1 MDRSTM
7 GGSADKGVRG
17 TRVAL
22 FLLVLMVTGPAAAGS
37 EALLPEAE
45 PRVNVVEGVPPLMC
59 GDELC
64 PAPDRWPDRA
74 ERMAEEDYGWWLR
87 YGPDLDGNGM
97 DDRLQRVLDGAPSVS
112 PTAIEGADGRLT
124 VAIVVDFAWHPGE
137 AEVAALRAVLE
148 EHGWVGEE
156 GSAWFDLPESLDSI
170 VLDRVPVSALLDIWR
185 LEGVVVVEMQNVLVP
200 TNDVASKA
208 IRARDSDVYAGE
220 VHPTGLTGAG
230 VVIAVLDTGVDNEH
244 RSLNDFD
251 DSSDAPDLDPL
262 SYDDHKWVAGF
273 DATSTS
279 SNPDGSQDPDDGQGH
294 GTHVAGSALGTG
306 DASRQHMGT
315 APGAYLVDVKVLTDA
330 GGTNSQYSIS
340 GIQWVVNNANTD
352 WGHNGSSKGIQVA
365 SMSFGSFSSPLNPD
379 DTGDNGSSAE
389 ARQVN
394 NAVDAGVVCVI
405 AMGNDGARR
414 VPSPAS
420 ADKGI
425 AISAANDRG
434 TINRTD
440 DSTASYTNY
449 GPRDDDGDGD
459 DLDELKPDLASFG
472 TGITSATAATG
483 TTFPG
488 QPDRPKADSGYDSKD
503 GTSMATPLAS
513 GVVAL
518 MLEADSS
525 LEPDEIKQLLHDS
538 AERRGSASE
547 PSIDPHWNDKWGWG
561 LIDASCAVDL
571 VLERTCTA
579 LDGGTVVVQPPVG
592 DGDGNHVDISSHQ
605 NGSLLLAGDRVRFQ
619 GSVEDTDDRTY
630 TEVEVRMEQY
640 RDGSSNPVEL
650 LDWRK
655 AGGEPASWYLDVT
668 LSDDWVDE
676 DEDYTLLLARARTAS
691 GDVSATNLRVMNIGR
706 MAASITSPSTQ
717 TVLDGS
723 VTFSGTAQGPEPSV
737 VEGRIGNGPWVEV
750 ATLNDEDFKLQD
762 WTWTWDSTEV
772 EDGDH
777 YVAVRFVNQ
786 SGAVSEPFRRTYEV
800 DNLPAAPEL
809 ALTGLS
815 SVYDQGLITT
825 SAVAGTILEV
835 RFEFLNDGDATA
847 ENVGL
852 VLDAP
857 GSVSEVYPSQGLIAS
872 VEAGERR
879 TYSLW
884 WWATEPGTHEVVV
897 TIDPEERLSDVDR
910 SDNEVRFT
918 FTIEPRPV
926 EPSLRF
932 LQGAVTTMPL
942 VPVPNQPFEL
952 SVRLD
957 NLGQTE
963 ATSLTMNLERW
974 TEEGWLSVESAS
986 IGRVNGGSSSSGYA
1000 TARFLDQVSGVGG
1013 HQYRVLLSGN
1023 GVEAEH
1029 AEHRFTVVADTFT
1042 LGSPI
1047 RLTLDDGETPIEL
1060 IGGDDGAILLT
1071 TRDGELHARILSSSM
1086 VVISDVLVERNW
1098 GGEVAST
1105 VRSDAMVQ
1113 LAWTRRTMSEDGYTL
1128 QDLGIAALTTSG
1140 QMTPV
1145 QRELTPLKLSE
1156 GGYWGLD
1163 VAERN
1168 GEVVVAGYHRDISTG
1183 GSWLD
1188 VTSIFTMIS
1197 ERPDLSGSWDGPFI
1211 VHSDVE
1217 VLASQGDPVSV
1228 AISEERLHIL
1238 FQTERDDIT
1247 GVERL
1252 GVLYSHGERD
1262 QEGWNFIAPV
1272 GDNASDHHLS
1282 VDEDGQL
1289 IAAWIERQGQ
1299 DAQVCT
1305 AVTDQ
1310 GWSIDAP
1317 TCLEAPGALSLST
1330 IEREHGVMVMY
1341 DEISVRGPVV
1351 RFGLLAVGEG
1361 TEAYALANILETG
1374 QLLSAGGES
1383 ADVVV
1388 GFVSTTGALDI
1399 RILADANPS
1408 DPGGNDA
1415 TWLDDLL
1422 APLPGD
1428 RDMQMLILGGS
1439 GLVVVVLLLAMV
1451 LTARRALRRRPE
1463 DSDGVEKELD
1473 EDVVMM
1479 ITPEDDETPFAVVE
1493 EEETIV
1499 AVMDDEDEE
1508 VEEEETVR
1516 PDPVN
1521 ARQERR
1527 RRRALAGSLPKPEE
1541 TLALSAPPLPDLAD
1555 LPPPSLA
1562 DAPLPSLPA
1571 LPDLPPPSREANCA
1585 SCEASFTVR
1594 DLRLRSVPC
1603 PICGENVEV

>member
-1 MDRSTM
+1 MS
-7 GGSADKGVRG
+7 GSADRSARG

-37 EALLPEAE
+37 EALLPPAE
-45 PRVNVVEGVPPLMC
+45 SYVSVVDGVPPLMC

-64 PAPDRWPDRA
+64 PAPERWPDRA
-74 ERMAEEDYGWWLR
+74 DREAEEAYGWWHR
-87 YGPDLDGNGM
+87 YGPDLDANGM
-97 DDRLQRVLDGAPSVS
+97 DDRLQRVLDGASSVS
-112 PTAIEGADGRLT
+112 STAIEGPDGRRT
-124 VAIVVDFAWHPGE
+124 VAIVVDFAWHPSDE
-137 AEVAALRAVLE
+137 DIANLRAILDA
-148 EHGWVGEE
+148 HGWVGEE
-156 GSAWFDLPESLDSI
+156 GGAWFDLPESLDSV
-170 VLDRVPVSALLDIWR
+170 VLDRVPVSALLDLWR
-185 LEGVVVVEMQNVLVP
+185 LEGVVVVEMQNLLVP
-200 TNDVASKA
+200 TNDVAAKA
-208 IRARDSDVYAGE
+208 LRARDSDVYGGE
-220 VHPTGLTGAG
+220 VHPTGLTGDG
-230 VVIAVLDTGVDNEH
+230 VVIAILDTGVDNEH

-251 DSSDAPDLDPL
+251 DESDSPDLDPL

-315 APGAYLVDVKVLTDA
+315 APGAYLVDVKVLTDT

-352 WGHNGSSKGIQVA
+352 WGHNGSSQGIQVA
-365 SMSFGSFSSPLNPD
+365 SMSFGSFSSPLNPG

-394 NAVDAGVVCVI
+394 NAADAGVVCVI

-420 ADKGI
+420 ADKGL
-425 AISAANDRG
+425 AVSAANDRS

-449 GPRDDDGDGD
+449 GPRDDDGDD
-459 DLDELKPDLASFG
+459 DELDELKPDVASFG

-488 QPDRPKADSGYDSKD
+488 QPDRPKAESGYDSKD
-503 GTSMATPLAS
+503 GTSMATPLAA

-518 MLEADSS
+518 MIEADSS
-525 LEPDEIKQLLHDS
+525 LTPDEVKQFLHDS
-538 AERRGSASE
+538 AERRGTASE
-547 PSIDPHWNDKWGWG
+547 PSIDPHWNEKWGWG

-571 VLERTCTA
+571 VLERTCTS
-579 LDGGTVVVQPPVG
+579 LTGGTVIAPPPVG
-592 DGDGNHVDISSHQ
+592 DGEGHHVDIESHQ
-605 NGSLLLAGDRVRFQ
+605 NGTLLLAGERVRFE
-619 GSVEDTDDRTY
+619 GSVENTSERTY
-630 TEVEVRMEQY
+630 TEVEVRLEQY

-655 AGGEPASWYLDVT
+655 AGGDPSAWYLDVT
-668 LSDDWVDE
+668 LDDDWVDE
-676 DEDYTLLLARARTAS
+676 DEDQTWLLARARTEG
-691 GDVSATNLRVMNIGR
+691 GDVSAADVRWMNLGR
-706 MAASITSPSTQ
+706 MAASITSPSSQ

-723 VTFSGTAQGPEPSV
+723 VTFTGTAQGPEPSA
-737 VEGRIGNGPWVEV
+737 VEARIGNDPWTEV
-750 ATLNDEDFKLQD
+750 ATLNDEDFELQD
-762 WTWTWDSTEV
+762 WSWTWDSTVV

-786 SGAVSEPFRRTYEV
+786 SGSVSESFRRTYEV

-815 SVYDQGLITT
+815 NVYNEGLVAT
-825 SAVAGTILEV
+825 SAVAGTVLEV
-835 RFEFLNDGDATA
+835 RFEFLNDGDASA
-847 ENVGL
+847 DNVGL
-852 VLDAP
+852 LLEAP
-857 GSVSEVYPSQGLIAS
+857 GSSSEVYPSQGLVS
-872 VEAGERR
+872 TVEPGERR

-884 WWATEPGTHEVVV
+884 WWATEPGTHDVVIS
-897 TIDPEERLSDVDR
+897 IDPEEQLNDVDR
-910 SDNEVRFT
+910 SDNELRFT
-918 FTIEPRPV
+918 FTIDPRPV

-932 LQGAVTTMPL
+932 MQGAVTTMPL
-942 VPVPNQPFEL
+942 IPVPNQPFEV

-957 NLGQTE
+957 NLGQNE
-963 ATSLTMNLERW
+963 ATALTMNLERW
-974 TEEGWLSVESAS
+974 TDDGWLSVESAT
-986 IGRVNGGSSSSGYA
+986 IGRVNGGSSTSGYA
-1000 TARFLDQVSGVGG
+1000 TARFLDQVDEVGG

-1023 GVEAEH
+1023 GVETEH

-1047 RLTLDDGETPIEL
+1047 RLSLDDGEAPIEL
-1060 IGGDDGAILLT
+1060 IGGEEGAVLLT
-1071 TRDGELHARILSSSM
+1071 TRDGELHARILSGSM

-1098 GGEVAST
+1098 GGEIAST
-1105 VRSDAMVQ
+1105 VRSDGMVQ

-1128 QDLGIAALTTSG
+1128 QDLGIAALTTTG

-1168 GEVVVAGYHRDISTG
+1168 GEVVIAGYHRDISTG

-1188 VTSIFTMIS
+1188 VTSIFTMVS
-1197 ERPDLSGSWDGPFI
+1197 ERPDLSGSWDGPF
-1211 VHSDVE
+1211 VVQSDID

-1228 AISEERLHIL
+1228 AISEDRLHVL
-1238 FQTERDDIT
+1238 FQTARDDVT
-1247 GVERL
+1247 GIERL
-1252 GVLYSHGERD
+1252 GLLYTHGARG
-1262 QEGWNFIAPV
+1262 QESWNFLAAV
-1272 GDNASDHHLS
+1272 GDDASDHHLAL
-1282 VDEDGQL
+1282 DKDGNL
-1289 IAAWIERQGQ
+1289 VGLWIERQGE
-1299 DAQVCT
+1299 DASVCT

-1310 GWSIDAP
+1310 GWSVDEP
-1317 TCLEAPGALSLST
+1317 TCIDAPGALSTSM
-1330 IEREHGVMVMY
+1330 IEREHGIMVFY

-1351 RFGLLAVGEG
+1351 RLGLLAVGEG
-1361 TEAYALANILETG
+1361 DEAYALANILEAG
-1374 QLLSAGGES
+1374 RLLGASGES
-1383 ADVVV
+1383 VDVVV
-1388 GFVSTTGALDI
+1388 GFTSTTGALDL
-1399 RILADANPS
+1399 RILADAEPQVS
-1408 DPGGNDA
+1408 DGSGGS
-1415 TWLDDLL
+1415 WVEDLL

-1451 LTARRALRRRPE
+1451 LTARRALRRRPRE
-1463 DSDGVEKELD
+1463 ADEEKDDLDDDVLMMVEP
-1473 EDVVMM
+1473 V
-1479 ITPEDDETPFAVVE
+1479 TDETPFAVVDE
-1493 EEETIV
+1493 AKDIV
-1499 AVMDDEDEE
+1499 AIVDEEDE
-1508 VEEEETVR
+1508 VPEEEETVR
-1516 PDPVN
+1516 PEPVN

-1527 RRRALAGSLPKPEE
+1527 RRRAIAGTMPAPEA
-1541 TLALSAPPLPDLAD
+1541 TLALPIPSLPDLAD
-1555 LPPPSLA
+1555 LPPPTL
-1562 DAPLPSLPA
+1562 DEAPAMPALPA
-1571 LPDLPPPSREANCA
+1571 LPDLPPPSREAVCS

-1594 DLRLRSVPC
+1594 DLTLKRVPC
-1603 PICGENVEV
+1603 PICGDAVEV

>member
-1 MDRSTM
+1 MDRSM
-7 GGSADKGVRG
+7 MSGSADKTARG

-22 FLLVLMVTGPAAAGS
+22 FLLVLMVTGPAAAGA
-37 EALLPEAE
+37 EALLPDAE
-45 PRVNVVEGVPPLMC
+45 PRVNVVDGVPPLMC
-59 GDELC
+59 GEELC

-74 ERMAEEDYGWWLR
+74 EREAEETYGWWHS

-97 DDRLQRVLDGAPSVS
+97 DDRLQRVLDGASSVS
-112 PTAIEGADGRLT
+112 STAIEGPDGRQT
-124 VAIVVDFAWHPGE
+124 VAIVVDFAWHPSE
-137 AEVAALRAVLE
+137 EDIAALRAILDA
-148 EHGWVGEE
+148 HGWVGEE
-156 GSAWFDLPESLDSI
+156 GGAWFDLPESLDSV
-170 VLDRVPVSALLDIWR
+170 VLDRVPVSALLDLWR
-185 LEGVVVVEMQNVLVP
+185 LDGVVVVEMQNLLVP
-200 TNDVASKA
+200 TNEVAAKA
-208 IRARDSDVYAGE
+208 LRARDSDVYAGE
-220 VHPTGLTGAG
+220 VHPTGLTGDG

-251 DSSDAPDLDPL
+251 DESDAPDLDPL

-279 SNPDGSQDPDDGQGH
+279 SNPDGTQDPDDGQGH

-315 APGAYLVDVKVLTDA
+315 APGAYLVDVKVLTDT

-352 WGHNGSSKGIQVA
+352 WGHNGSAKGIQVA
-365 SMSFGSFSSPLNPD
+365 SMSFGSFSSPLNPG

-394 NAVDAGVVCVI
+394 NAADAGVVCVI

-425 AISAANDRG
+425 AISAANDRNS
-434 TINRTD
+434 INRTD

-449 GPRDDDGDGD
+449 GPRDDDGDD
-459 DLDELKPDLASFG
+459 DELDELKPDLASFG

-483 TTFPG
+483 ATFPG
-488 QPDRPKADSGYDSKD
+488 QPDRPKAEAGYDSKD

-525 LEPDEIKQLLHDS
+525 LTPDEVKQLLRDS
-538 AERRGSASE
+538 AERRGTASE
-547 PSIDPHWNDKWGWG
+547 PSIDPHWNEKWGWG

-571 VLERTCTA
+571 VLERTCTS
-579 LDGGTVVVQPPVG
+579 LEGDTVIAPPPVG
-592 DGDGNHVDISSHQ
+592 DGDGNHVDIESHQ

-619 GSVEDTDDRTY
+619 GSVEDTTDRTY
-630 TEVEVRMEQY
+630 TEVEVRLEQY

-655 AGGEPASWYLDVT
+655 AGGEPSAWYLDVT
-668 LSDDWVDE
+668 LDDDWVDE
-676 DEDYTLLLARARTAS
+676 DEDYTLVLARARTDS
-691 GDVSATNLRVMNIGR
+691 GDLSAADVRWMNLGQMS
-706 MAASITSPSTQ
+706 ASITSPSTQ
-717 TVLDGS
+717 TVLEGS
-723 VTFSGTAQGPEPSV
+723 VTFTGTAQGPEPSA
-737 VEGRIGNGPWVEV
+737 VEARIGNGPWNEV
-750 ATLNDEDFKLQD
+750 ATLDDEDFVLQD
-762 WTWTWDSTEV
+762 WSWTWDSTSV

-786 SGAVSEPFRRTYEV
+786 SGSVSESFRRTYEV

-815 SVYDQGLITT
+815 NVYDQGLVTS
-825 SAVAGTILEV
+825 SAVAGTVLEV
-835 RFEFLNDGDATA
+835 RFEFLNDGDASA
-847 ENVGL
+847 DNVGL
-852 VLDAP
+852 LLEAP
-857 GSVSEVYPSQGLIAS
+857 GSTSEVYPSQGVIGS

-879 TYSLW
+879 SYSLY
-884 WWATEPGTHEVVV
+884 WWATEPGTHEVVIS
-897 TIDPEERLSDVDR
+897 IDPDEQLADVDR
-910 SDNEVRFT
+910 SDNEIRFT
-918 FTIEPRPV
+918 FTVDPRPV

-942 VPVPNQPFEL
+942 IPVPNQPFEV

-957 NLGQTE
+957 NLGQNE
-963 ATSLTMNLERW
+963 ATSLTMSLERW
-974 TEEGWLSVESAS
+974 TEDGWLSVETAT
-986 IGRVNGGSSSSGYA
+986 IGRINGGSSTSGFA
-1000 TARFLDQVSGVGG
+1000 TARFLDQVADVGG

-1047 RLTLDDGETPIEL
+1047 RLSLDDGETPIDL
-1060 IGGDDGAILLT
+1060 IGGEEGAVLLT
-1071 TRDGELHARILSSSM
+1071 TREGELHARILSSSM

-1098 GGEVAST
+1098 GGEIAST
-1105 VRSDAMVQ
+1105 VRSDGMIQ
-1113 LAWTRRTMSEDGYTL
+1113 LTWTRRTMSEDGYTL
-1128 QDLGIAALTTSG
+1128 QDLGIAALTTTG

-1156 GGYWGLD
+1156 GSYWGLD

-1168 GEVVVAGYHRDISTG
+1168 GEVVIAGYHRDISTG

-1197 ERPDLSGSWDGPFI
+1197 ERPDLSGSWNGPYI
-1211 VHSDVE
+1211 VHSDVD

-1238 FQTERDDIT
+1238 YQTVRDDVT

-1252 GVLYSHGERD
+1252 GLLYTHGERD
-1262 QEGWNFIAPV
+1262 QEAWNFLAAV
-1272 GDNASDHHLS
+1272 GDDASDHRLALD
-1282 VDEDGQL
+1282 DEGRL
-1289 IAAWIERQGQ
+1289 VGVWIERQGE

-1310 GWSIDAP
+1310 SWSIEAAECID
-1317 TCLEAPGALSLST
+1317 APGALSTSM
-1330 IEREHGVMVMY
+1330 IERDHGLMVMY
-1341 DEISVRGPVV
+1341 DEVSVRGPVV
-1351 RFGLLAVGEG
+1351 RFGLLAVGDG
-1361 TEAYALANILETG
+1361 TEAYALANILEAG
-1374 QLLSAGGES
+1374 RLLGASGES
-1383 ADVVV
+1383 VDVVV
-1388 GFVSTTGALDI
+1388 GFTSTTGALDL
-1399 RILADANPS
+1399 RILADADPKNS
-1408 DPGGNDA
+1408 DGNA
-1415 TWLDDLL
+1415 GSWVDDLL

-1439 GLVVVVLLLAMV
+1439 GMVVVVLLLAMV
-1451 LTARRALRRRPE
+1451 LTARRAMRRRPREE
-1463 DSDGVEKELD
+1463 DQDESDLD
-1473 EDVVMM
+1473 EDVLVMVE
-1479 ITPEDDETPFAVVE
+1479 PVKDVVPFAVVDE
-1493 EEETIV
+1493 EEEIV
-1499 AVMDDEDEE
+1499 AVLDDEDDAP
-1508 VEEEETVR
+1508 EEEETVR

-1527 RRRALAGSLPKPEE
+1527 RRRAMAGTMPQPEA
-1541 TLALSAPPLPDLAD
+1541 TLALPIPALPDLAD
-1555 LPPPSLA
+1555 LPPPTL
-1562 DAPLPSLPA
+1562 DDVDLPALPA
-1571 LPDLPPPSREANCA
+1571 LPDLPPPSREAVCA

-1594 DLRLRSVPC
+1594 DLTIRRVPC
-1603 PICGENVEV
+1603 PICGDSVEV

>member
-1 MDRSTM
+1 M
-7 GGSADKGVRG
+7 GGSADKGARG

-45 PRVNVVEGVPPLMC
+45 PRVNVVDGVPPLMC
-59 GDELC
+59 GEDLC
-64 PAPDRWPDRA
+64 AAPDRWPDRA
-74 ERMAEEDYGWWLR
+74 ERQAEEAYGWWHR

-124 VAIVVDFAWHPGE
+124 VAVVVDFAWHPSE
-137 AEVAALRAVLE
+137 ADVAALRAILDA
-148 EHGWVGEE
+148 HGWVGEE
-156 GSAWFDLPESLDSI
+156 GGAWFDLPESLDSV

-185 LEGVVVVEMQNVLVP
+185 LEGVVVVEMQNVLAP

-208 IRARDSDVYAGE
+208 IRARDSEVYAGE

-251 DSSDAPDLDPL
+251 DSGDAPDLDPL

-273 DATSTS
+273 DATSSS

-306 DASRQHMGT
+306 DSSRQHMGT
-315 APGAYLVDVKVLTDA
+315 APGAFLVDVKVLTDA
-330 GGTNSQYSIS
+330 GFSSSNSEYSIN
-340 GIQWVVNNANTD
+340 GIQWVINNANTD
-352 WGHNGSSKGIQVA
+352 WGHNGSAKGIQIA
-365 SMSFGSFSSPLNPD
+365 SMSFGSASSPLNPN

-394 NAVDAGVVCVI
+394 NAVEAGVICVI

-449 GPRDDDGDGD
+449 GPRDDDGDDD
-459 DLDELKPDLASFG
+459 DLDELKPDLASYG
-472 TGITSATAATG
+472 TGITSASAATG

-488 QPDRPKADSGYDSKD
+488 QPDRAKADSGYDSKD

-518 MLEADSS
+518 MLEADPS
-525 LEPDEIKQLLHDS
+525 LTPDEVKQFLHDS
-538 AERRGSASE
+538 AERQGSASE
-547 PSIDPHWNDKWGWG
+547 PSIDPHWNEKWGWG

-571 VLERTCTA
+571 VLERTCTS
-579 LDGGTVVVQPPVG
+579 LTGGTVIAPPPVG
-592 DGDGNHVDISSHQ
+592 DGDGNHVDITSHQ

-619 GSVEDTDDRTY
+619 GSVEDTADRTY
-630 TEVEVRMEQY
+630 TEVEVRLEQY

-650 LDWRK
+650 LDWRN
-655 AGGEPASWYLDVT
+655 AGGDPSAWFLDVT

-676 DEDYTLLLARARTAS
+676 DEDYTLILARARTDA
-691 GDVSATNLRVMNIGR
+691 GDVSATDVRWMNLGR
-706 MAASITSPSTQ
+706 MSASISSPSAQ
-717 TVLDGS
+717 TVLEGS
-723 VTFSGTAQGPEPSV
+723 VTFSGTAQGPEPSA
-737 VEGRIGNGPWVEV
+737 VEARIGNGPWNEV
-750 ATLNDEDFKLQD
+750 ATLDDEDFVLQE
-762 WTWTWDSTEV
+762 WTWTWDSTSV

-786 SGAVSEPFRRTYEV
+786 SGSVSEPFRRTYEV
-800 DNLPAAPEL
+800 DNLPAAPEV
-809 ALTGLS
+809 ALSGIS
-815 SVYDQGLITT
+815 NVYDQGLIATT
-825 SAVAGTILEV
+825 AVAGSILEV
-835 RFEFLNDGDATA
+835 RFEFLNDGDAPA

-857 GSVSEVYPSQGLIAS
+857 GSTSEVYPSQS
-872 VEAGERR
+872 VVSSIEPGERR
-879 TYSLW
+879 SYSLW
-884 WWATEPGTHEVVV
+884 WWATEPGTHEVVITV
-897 TIDPEERLSDVDR
+897 DPEERLSDVDR
-910 SDNEVRFT
+910 TDNEVRFT

-942 VPVPNQPFEL
+942 IPVPDQPFEL

-957 NLGQTE
+957 NLGQNE

-974 TEEGWLSVESAS
+974 TEDGWLSVESAT
-986 IGRVNGGSSSSGYA
+986 IARVNGGSSSSGYA
-1000 TARFLDQVSGVGG
+1000 TARFLDQVNAIGG

-1029 AEHRFTVVADTFT
+1029 AEHRFTVVVDTFT

-1047 RLTLDDGETPIEL
+1047 RLSMDDGETPIDL
-1060 IGGDDGAILLT
+1060 IGGEEGGVLLT

-1086 VVISDVLVERNW
+1086 VVTSDVLVERNW
-1098 GGEVAST
+1098 GGEIAST
-1105 VRSDAMVQ
+1105 VRSDGMIQ

-1128 QDLGIAALTTSG
+1128 QDLGIAALTTTG

-1156 GGYWGLD
+1156 GTYWGLD

-1197 ERPDLSGSWDGPFI
+1197 ERPDLSGSWNGPFI
-1211 VHSDVE
+1211 VHADVD

-1228 AISEERLHIL
+1228 AISEERIHLL
-1238 FQTERDDIT
+1238 FQTSRDDVT
-1247 GVERL
+1247 GIERL
-1252 GVLYSHGERD
+1252 GLLYTHGERD
-1262 QEGWNFIAPV
+1262 EEGWDFLAAV
-1272 GDNASDHHLS
+1272 GDEASDQHLGI
-1282 VDEDGQL
+1282 DKDGRL
-1289 IAAWIERQGQ
+1289 VGIWIERQGQ

-1305 AVTDQ
+1305 AVTDE
-1310 GWSIDAP
+1310 GWSLEEP
-1317 TCLEAPGALSLST
+1317 TCLDAPGALSTSM
-1330 IEREHGVMVMY
+1330 IQREHGLMVLY

-1351 RFGLLAVGEG
+1351 RFGLLGAGEG
-1361 TEAYALANILETG
+1361 TDAYALANILETG
-1374 QLLSAGGES
+1374 RLLGASGES
-1383 ADVVV
+1383 VDVVV
-1388 GFVSTTGALDI
+1388 GFTSTTGALDL
-1399 RILADANPS
+1399 RILADA
-1408 DPGGNDA
+1408 DPKGPDNTGGS
-1415 TWLDDLL
+1415 WIDDLL

-1428 RDMQMLILGGS
+1428 RDMQMLILSGS

-1451 LTARRALRRRPE
+1451 LTARRALRRTAEEE
-1463 DSDGVEKELD
+1463 DEKEINE
-1473 EDVVMM
+1473 EDVMLM
-1479 ITPEDDETPFAVVE
+1479 ITPESDDSPYVVVDE
-1493 EEETIV
+1493 PEVIH
-1499 AVMDDEDEE
+1499 AVMDDDIEE
-1508 VEEEETVR
+1508 QESEEEETVR
-1516 PDPVN
+1516 PEPVN

-1527 RRRALAGSLPKPEE
+1527 RRRALAGDLQAPEATLTLP
-1541 TLALSAPPLPDLAD
+1541 APPLPDLGD
-1555 LPPPSLA
+1555 LPPLTA
-1562 DAPLPSLPA
+1562 APLPLPE
-1571 LPDLPPPSREANCA
+1571 LPNLPPPSREATCT
-1585 SCEASFTVR
+1585 SCDASFTIR
-1594 DLRLRSVPC
+1594 DLTIRTVPC
-1603 PICGENVEV
+1603 PICGDSVEL

>member
-1 MDRSTM
+1 MS
-7 GGSADKGVRG
+7 GSADRSARG

-37 EALLPEAE
+37 EALLPPAE
-45 PRVNVVEGVPPLMC
+45 SYVSVVDGVPPLMC

-64 PAPDRWPDRA
+64 PAPERWPDRA
-74 ERMAEEDYGWWLR
+74 DREAEEAYGWWHR

-97 DDRLQRVLDGAPSVS
+97 DDRLQRVLDGASSVS
-112 PTAIEGADGRLT
+112 STSIEGPDGRRT
-124 VAIVVDFAWHPGE
+124 VAIVVDFAWHPSDE
-137 AEVAALRAVLE
+137 DIANLRAILDA
-148 EHGWVGEE
+148 HGWVGEE
-156 GSAWFDLPESLDSI
+156 GGAWFDLPESLDSV
-170 VLDRVPVSALLDIWR
+170 VLDRVPVSALLDLWR
-185 LEGVVVVEMQNVLVP
+185 LEGVVVVEMQNLLVP
-200 TNDVASKA
+200 TNDVAAKA
-208 IRARDSDVYAGE
+208 LRARDSDVYGGE
-220 VHPTGLTGAG
+220 VHPTGLTGDG
-230 VVIAVLDTGVDNEH
+230 VVIAILDTGVDNEH

-251 DSSDAPDLDPL
+251 DESDSPDLDPL

-315 APGAYLVDVKVLTDA
+315 APGAYLVDVKVLTDT

-352 WGHNGSSKGIQVA
+352 WGHNGSSQGIQVA
-365 SMSFGSFSSPLNPD
+365 SMSFGSFSSPLNPG

-394 NAVDAGVVCVI
+394 NAADAGVVCVI

-420 ADKGI
+420 ADKGL
-425 AISAANDRG
+425 AVSAANDRS

-449 GPRDDDGDGD
+449 GPRDDDGDD
-459 DLDELKPDLASFG
+459 DELDELKPDVASFG

-488 QPDRPKADSGYDSKD
+488 QPDRPKAESGYDSKD
-503 GTSMATPLAS
+503 GTSMATPLAA

-518 MLEADSS
+518 MIEADSS
-525 LEPDEIKQLLHDS
+525 LTPDEVKQFLHDS
-538 AERRGSASE
+538 AERRGTASE
-547 PSIDPHWNDKWGWG
+547 PSIDPHWNEKWGWG

-571 VLERTCTA
+571 VLERTCTS
-579 LDGGTVVVQPPVG
+579 LTGGTVIAPPPVG
-592 DGDGNHVDISSHQ
+592 DGEGHHVDIESHQ
-605 NGSLLLAGDRVRFQ
+605 NGTLLLAGERVRFE
-619 GSVEDTDDRTY
+619 GSVENTSERTY
-630 TEVEVRMEQY
+630 TEVEVRLEQY

-655 AGGEPASWYLDVT
+655 AGGDPSAWYLDVT
-668 LSDDWVDE
+668 LDDDWVDE
-676 DEDYTLLLARARTAS
+676 DEDQTWLLVRARTEG
-691 GDVSATNLRVMNIGR
+691 GDVSAADVRWMNLGR
-706 MAASITSPSTQ
+706 MAASITSPSSQ

-723 VTFSGTAQGPEPSV
+723 VTFTGTAQGPEPSA
-737 VEGRIGNGPWVEV
+737 VEARIGNDPWTEV
-750 ATLNDEDFKLQD
+750 ATLNDEDFELQD
-762 WTWTWDSTEV
+762 WSWTWDSTVV

-786 SGAVSEPFRRTYEV
+786 SGSVSESFRRTYEV

-815 SVYDQGLITT
+815 NVYNEGLVAT
-825 SAVAGTILEV
+825 SAVAGTVLEV
-835 RFEFLNDGDATA
+835 RFEFLNDGDASA
-847 ENVGL
+847 DNVGL
-852 VLDAP
+852 LLEAP
-857 GSVSEVYPSQGLIAS
+857 GSSSEVYPSQGLVS
-872 VEAGERR
+872 TVEPGERR

-884 WWATEPGTHEVVV
+884 WWATEPGTHEVVIS
-897 TIDPEERLSDVDR
+897 IDPEEQLNDVDR
-910 SDNEVRFT
+910 SDNELRFT
-918 FTIEPRPV
+918 FTIDPRPV

-932 LQGAVTTMPL
+932 MQGAVTTMPL
-942 VPVPNQPFEL
+942 IPVPNQPFEV

-957 NLGQTE
+957 NLGQNE
-963 ATSLTMNLERW
+963 ATALTMNLERW
-974 TEEGWLSVESAS
+974 TDDGWLSVESAT
-986 IGRVNGGSSSSGYA
+986 IGRVNGGSSTSGYA
-1000 TARFLDQVSGVGG
+1000 TARFLDQVDEVGG

-1023 GVEAEH
+1023 GVETEH

-1047 RLTLDDGETPIEL
+1047 RLSLDDGEAPIEL
-1060 IGGDDGAILLT
+1060 IGGEEGAVLLT
-1071 TRDGELHARILSSSM
+1071 TRDGELHARILSGSM

-1098 GGEVAST
+1098 GGEIAST
-1105 VRSDAMVQ
+1105 VRSDGMVQ

-1128 QDLGIAALTTSG
+1128 QDLGIAALTTTG

-1168 GEVVVAGYHRDISTG
+1168 GEVVIAGYHRDISTG

-1188 VTSIFTMIS
+1188 VTSIFTMVS
-1197 ERPDLSGSWDGPFI
+1197 ERPDLSGSWDGPF
-1211 VHSDVE
+1211 VVQSDID

-1228 AISEERLHIL
+1228 AISEDRLHVL
-1238 FQTERDDIT
+1238 FQTARDDVT
-1247 GVERL
+1247 GIERL
-1252 GVLYSHGERD
+1252 GLLYTHGARG
-1262 QEGWNFIAPV
+1262 QEGWNFLAAV
-1272 GDNASDHHLS
+1272 GDDASDHHLAL
-1282 VDEDGQL
+1282 DKDGNL
-1289 IAAWIERQGQ
+1289 VGLWIERQGE
-1299 DAQVCT
+1299 DASVCT

-1310 GWSIDAP
+1310 GWSVDEP
-1317 TCLEAPGALSLST
+1317 TCIDAPGALSTSM
-1330 IEREHGVMVMY
+1330 IEREHGIMVFY

-1351 RFGLLAVGEG
+1351 RLGLLAVGEG
-1361 TEAYALANILETG
+1361 DEAYALANILEAG
-1374 QLLSAGGES
+1374 RLLGASGES
-1383 ADVVV
+1383 VDVVV
-1388 GFVSTTGALDI
+1388 GFTSTTGALDL
-1399 RILADANPS
+1399 RILADAEPQIS
-1408 DPGGNDA
+1408 DGSGGS
-1415 TWLDDLL
+1415 WVEDLL

-1451 LTARRALRRRPE
+1451 LTARRALRRRPRE
-1463 DSDGVEKELD
+1463 ADEEKDDLDDDVLMMVEP
-1473 EDVVMM
+1473 V
-1479 ITPEDDETPFAVVE
+1479 TDETPFAVVDEVKDIVAIVDE
-1493 EEETIV
+1493 EEEV
-1499 AVMDDEDEE
+1499 P
-1508 VEEEETVR
+1508 EEEETVR
-1516 PDPVN
+1516 PEPVN

-1527 RRRALAGSLPKPEE
+1527 RRRAIAGTMPAPEA
-1541 TLALSAPPLPDLAD
+1541 TLALPIPSLPDLAD
-1555 LPPPSLA
+1555 LPPPTL
-1562 DAPLPSLPA
+1562 
-1571 LPDLPPPSREANCA
+1571 E
-1585 SCEASFTVR
+1585 
-1594 DLRLRSVPC
+1594 
-1603 PICGENVEV
+1603 

>member
-1 MDRSTM
+1 MS
-7 GGSADKGVRG
+7 GSADRSARG

-37 EALLPEAE
+37 EALLPPAE
-45 PRVNVVEGVPPLMC
+45 SYVSVVDGVPPLMC

-64 PAPDRWPDRA
+64 PAPERWPDRA
-74 ERMAEEDYGWWLR
+74 DREAEEAYGWWHR

-97 DDRLQRVLDGAPSVS
+97 DDRLQRVLDGASSVS
-112 PTAIEGADGRLT
+112 STSIEGPDGRRT
-124 VAIVVDFAWHPGE
+124 VAIVVDFAWHPSDE
-137 AEVAALRAVLE
+137 DIANLRAILDA
-148 EHGWVGEE
+148 HGWVGEE
-156 GSAWFDLPESLDSI
+156 GGAWFDLPESLDSV
-170 VLDRVPVSALLDIWR
+170 VLDRVPVSALLDLWR
-185 LEGVVVVEMQNVLVP
+185 LEGVVVVEMQNLLVP
-200 TNDVASKA
+200 TNDVAAKA
-208 IRARDSDVYAGE
+208 LRARDSDVYGGE
-220 VHPTGLTGAG
+220 VHPTGLTGDG
-230 VVIAVLDTGVDNEH
+230 VVIAILDTGVDNEH

-251 DSSDAPDLDPL
+251 DESDSPDLDPL

-315 APGAYLVDVKVLTDA
+315 APGAYLVDVKVLTDT

-352 WGHNGSSKGIQVA
+352 WGHNGSSQGIQVA
-365 SMSFGSFSSPLNPD
+365 SMSFGSFSSPLNPG

-394 NAVDAGVVCVI
+394 NAADAGVVCVI

-420 ADKGI
+420 ADKGL
-425 AISAANDRG
+425 AVSAANDRS

-449 GPRDDDGDGD
+449 GPRDDDGDD
-459 DLDELKPDLASFG
+459 DELDELKPDVASFG

-488 QPDRPKADSGYDSKD
+488 QPDRPKAESGYDSKD
-503 GTSMATPLAS
+503 GTSMATPLAA

-518 MLEADSS
+518 MIEADSS
-525 LEPDEIKQLLHDS
+525 LTPDEVKQFLRDS
-538 AERRGSASE
+538 AERRGTASE
-547 PSIDPHWNDKWGWG
+547 PSIDPHWNEKWGWG

-571 VLERTCTA
+571 VLERTCTS
-579 LDGGTVVVQPPVG
+579 LTGGTVIAPPPVG
-592 DGDGNHVDISSHQ
+592 DGEGHHVDIESHQ
-605 NGSLLLAGDRVRFQ
+605 NGTLLLAGERVRFE
-619 GSVEDTDDRTY
+619 GSVENTSERTY
-630 TEVEVRMEQY
+630 TEVEVRLEQY

-655 AGGEPASWYLDVT
+655 AGGDPSAWYLDVT
-668 LSDDWVDE
+668 LDDDWVDE
-676 DEDYTLLLARARTAS
+676 DEDQTWLLARARTEG
-691 GDVSATNLRVMNIGR
+691 GDVSAADVRWMNLGR
-706 MAASITSPSTQ
+706 MAASITSPSAQ

-723 VTFSGTAQGPEPSV
+723 VTFTGTAQGPEPSA
-737 VEGRIGNGPWVEV
+737 VEARIGNDPWTEV
-750 ATLNDEDFKLQD
+750 ATLNDEDFELQD
-762 WTWTWDSTEV
+762 WSWTWDSTVV

-786 SGAVSEPFRRTYEV
+786 SGSVSESFRRTYEV

-815 SVYDQGLITT
+815 NVYNEGLVAT
-825 SAVAGTILEV
+825 SAVAGTVLEV
-835 RFEFLNDGDATA
+835 RFEFLNDGDASA
-847 ENVGL
+847 DNVGL
-852 VLDAP
+852 LLEAP
-857 GSVSEVYPSQGLIAS
+857 GSSSEVYPSQGLVS
-872 VEAGERR
+872 TVEPGERR

-884 WWATEPGTHEVVV
+884 WWATEPGTHDVVIS
-897 TIDPEERLSDVDR
+897 IDPEEQLNDVDR
-910 SDNEVRFT
+910 SDNELRFT
-918 FTIEPRPV
+918 FTIDPRPV

-932 LQGAVTTMPL
+932 MQGAVTTMPL
-942 VPVPNQPFEL
+942 IPVPNQPFEV

-957 NLGQTE
+957 NLGQNE
-963 ATSLTMNLERW
+963 ATALTMNLERW
-974 TEEGWLSVESAS
+974 TDDGWLSVESAT
-986 IGRVNGGSSSSGYA
+986 IGRVNGGSSTSGYA
-1000 TARFLDQVSGVGG
+1000 TARFLDQVDEVGG

-1023 GVEAEH
+1023 GVETEH

-1047 RLTLDDGETPIEL
+1047 RLSLDDGEAPIEL
-1060 IGGDDGAILLT
+1060 IGGEEGAVLLT
-1071 TRDGELHARILSSSM
+1071 TRDGELHARILSGSM

-1098 GGEVAST
+1098 GGEIAST
-1105 VRSDAMVQ
+1105 VRSDGMVQ

-1128 QDLGIAALTTSG
+1128 QDLGIAALTTTG

-1168 GEVVVAGYHRDISTG
+1168 GEVVIAGYHRDISTG

-1188 VTSIFTMIS
+1188 VTSIFTMVS
-1197 ERPDLSGSWDGPFI
+1197 ERPDLSGSWDGPF
-1211 VHSDVE
+1211 VVQSDID

-1228 AISEERLHIL
+1228 AISEDRLHVL
-1238 FQTERDDIT
+1238 FQTARDDVT
-1247 GVERL
+1247 GIERL
-1252 GVLYSHGERD
+1252 GLLYTHGARG
-1262 QEGWNFIAPV
+1262 QEGWNFLAAV
-1272 GDNASDHHLS
+1272 GDEASDHHLAL
-1282 VDEDGQL
+1282 DKDGNL
-1289 IAAWIERQGQ
+1289 VGLWIERQGE
-1299 DAQVCT
+1299 DASVCT

-1310 GWSIDAP
+1310 GWSVDEP
-1317 TCLEAPGALSLST
+1317 TCIDAPGALSTSM
-1330 IEREHGVMVMY
+1330 IEREHGIMVFY

-1351 RFGLLAVGEG
+1351 RLGLLAVGEG
-1361 TEAYALANILETG
+1361 DEAYALANILEAG
-1374 QLLSAGGES
+1374 RLLGASGES
-1383 ADVVV
+1383 VDVVV
-1388 GFVSTTGALDI
+1388 GFTSTTGALDL
-1399 RILADANPS
+1399 RILADAEPQVS
-1408 DPGGNDA
+1408 DGSGGS
-1415 TWLDDLL
+1415 WVEDLL

-1451 LTARRALRRRPE
+1451 LTARRALRRRPRGADE
-1463 DSDGVEKELD
+1463 EKDDLDDDVLMMVEP
-1473 EDVVMM
+1473 V
-1479 ITPEDDETPFAVVE
+1479 TDETPFAVVDEVKDIVAIVDE
-1493 EEETIV
+1493 EEEV
-1499 AVMDDEDEE
+1499 P
-1508 VEEEETVR
+1508 EEEETVR
-1516 PDPVN
+1516 PEPVN

-1527 RRRALAGSLPKPEE
+1527 RRRAIAGAMPAPEA
-1541 TLALSAPPLPDLAD
+1541 TLALPIPSLPDLAD
-1555 LPPPSLA
+1555 LPPPNL
-1562 DAPLPSLPA
+1562 DEAPAMPALPA
-1571 LPDLPPPSREANCA
+1571 LPDLPPPSREAVCS

-1594 DLRLRSVPC
+1594 DLTLKRVPC
-1603 PICGENVEV
+1603 PICGDAVEV